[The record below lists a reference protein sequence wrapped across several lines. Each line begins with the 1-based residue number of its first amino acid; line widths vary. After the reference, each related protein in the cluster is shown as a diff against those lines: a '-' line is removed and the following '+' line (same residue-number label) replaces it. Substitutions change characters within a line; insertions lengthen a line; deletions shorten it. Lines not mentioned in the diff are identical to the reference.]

1 MVIKMTEQ
9 EIRKKFLKIGH
20 RFGKMKMLINYGNVS
35 KAEFAVLM
43 TVKRRQ
49 EMARNENGVYVSQLA
64 KELKVSSPAVSR
76 MLGNLENKGL
86 IGRDVDKEN
95 RRNTYVYLTE
105 KGEEEIAETERLL
118 DEKMTKVVDQMGKE
132 DVEQLL
138 NLWEKLVRIMEEDAV
153 GMISDEASDHCSC
166 ISHEFLIKEGEE

>member
-1 MVIKMTEQ
+1 MTEQ
-9 EIRKKFLKIGH
+9 EIRKKFLKIGQ
-20 RFGKMKMLINYGNVS
+20 RFGKIKMLINYGNVS

-86 IGRDVDKEN
+86 IGRDVNKEN

-105 KGEEEIAETERLL
+105 QGEEEIAKTERLL
-118 DEKMTKVVDQMGKE
+118 DEAVTKVVNQMGKE

-138 NLWEKLVRIMEEDAV
+138 NLWEKMVCIMEDEAV
-153 GMISDEASDHCSC
+153 KMISDKASNHCSY
-166 ISHEFLIKEGEE
+166 ISHEFLIKEGDK

>member
-1 MVIKMTEQ
+1 MTEQ

-20 RFGKMKMLINYGNVS
+20 RFGRMKMLINYGNVS

-49 EMARNENGVYVSQLA
+49 EMARKENGVYVSQLA

-105 KGEEEIAETERLL
+105 QGEEEITETERLL
-118 DEKMTKVVDQMGKE
+118 DKALTKVINQMGKE

-138 NLWEKLVRIMEEDAV
+138 NLWEKMVCIMEDEAV
-153 GMISDEASDHCSC
+153 KMISDTASNHCSY
-166 ISHEFLIKEGEE
+166 ISHEFLIKEGKE

>member
-1 MVIKMTEQ
+1 
-9 EIRKKFLKIGH
+9 
-20 RFGKMKMLINYGNVS
+20 
-35 KAEFAVLM
+35 M

-49 EMARNENGVYVSQLA
+49 EKAHNENGVYVSQLA

-76 MLGNLENKGL
+76 ALGNLESKGL

-105 KGEEEIAETERLL
+105 QGEEEIAETERLL
-118 DEKMTKVVDQMGKE
+118 DEKMTRVVDQMGKE

-138 NLWEKLVRIMEEDAV
+138 NLWEKLVCIMEEDTEK
-153 GMISDEASDHCSC
+153 MISDEASNHCSY
-166 ISHEFLIKEGEE
+166 ISHELLINEGEE